1 MTFGTGVDY
10 TVTASFARL
19 RLRTAADYLS
29 NHTLPRYVVAA
40 LSVLPP
46 LGLWLL
52 ALPVSSQIPYMPF
65 FLSVLFSAWFLGFG
79 AGMVATVVSAVAV
92 EYFILRS
99 GPEFAGSQ
107 HILQLYFL
115 ITAILMSAMAA
126 ARKTA
131 KEKFSLLTATLE
143 DRVVERTADL
153 EQEIDRQKAIDE
165 TLRQQAQLLQMT
177 HDAIIVRAYSD
188 GRIRFWNRA
197 ATDLYGWQEEEAL
210 GQVVRDLLRAK
221 YPLPLKEIESQVSRF
236 GFWEGELIHTRKT
249 GGEII
254 VESRWSLERDA
265 DGDPIAILELNSDI
279 TEKKQA
285 EQRAQNNERLAALGT
300 AAAVFAHEIA
310 NPLNGISTSL
320 QVMESELATKGELDP
335 ELRSTFDVATKEI
348 QRLNTLLNEL
358 RSFARPRAL
367 NLKPIDLVETT
378 EEVLVP
384 EIANYRA
391 AGITVKRQF
400 EESLPPLMLDE
411 DRIKQ
416 VILNLCKNAADAM
429 PEGGTLTIKA
439 YQQEN
444 GVALEVCDT
453 GTGIPDGL
461 DVFQLFATTK
471 DNGTGVGL
479 PVVRQIIG
487 AHRGKVEYVSK
498 PGEGTTFRVT
508 LPLAKEIGS
517 TTKNSMNYGYKFPAD
532 TP

>member
-1 MTFGTGVDY
+1 
-10 TVTASFARL
+10 
-19 RLRTAADYLS
+19 
-29 NHTLPRYVVAA
+29 
-40 LSVLPP
+40 
-46 LGLWLL
+46 
-52 ALPVSSQIPYMPF
+52 
-65 FLSVLFSAWFLGFG
+65 
-79 AGMVATVVSAVAV
+79 
-92 EYFILRS
+92 
-99 GPEFAGSQ
+99 
-107 HILQLYFL
+107 
-115 ITAILMSAMAA
+115 
-126 ARKTA
+126 
-131 KEKFSLLTATLE
+131 
-143 DRVVERTADL
+143 
-153 EQEIDRQKAIDE
+153 
-165 TLRQQAQLLQMT
+165 
-177 HDAIIVRAYSD
+177 
-188 GRIRFWNRA
+188 
-197 ATDLYGWQEEEAL
+197 
-210 GQVVRDLLRAK
+210 
-221 YPLPLKEIESQVSRF
+221 
-236 GFWEGELIHTRKT
+236 
-249 GGEII
+249 
-254 VESRWSLERDA
+254 
-265 DGDPIAILELNSDI
+265 
-279 TEKKQA
+279 
-285 EQRAQNNERLAALGT
+285 
-300 AAAVFAHEIA
+300 
-310 NPLNGISTSL
+310 
-320 QVMESELATKGELDP
+320 
-335 ELRSTFDVATKEI
+335 VATKEI

-479 PVVRQIIG
+479 PIVKQIIG
-487 AHRGKVEYVSK
+487 AHRGKIEYVSK

-517 TTKNSMNYGYKFPAD
+517 TTKNSMSYGYKFPAD